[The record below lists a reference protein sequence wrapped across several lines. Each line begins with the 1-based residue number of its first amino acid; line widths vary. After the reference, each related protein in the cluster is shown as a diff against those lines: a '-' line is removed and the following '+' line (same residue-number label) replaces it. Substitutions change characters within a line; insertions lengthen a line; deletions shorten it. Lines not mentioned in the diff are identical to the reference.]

1 MPFQKQPGQIRLFHI
16 PGFDT
21 LRFFAASAIIFC
33 HIELVKYYRGLPA
46 LVSETTIYETGKLAV
61 GAFFAL
67 SGFLITRLLIQEQ
80 SKHGNISLRNF
91 YMRRILRIWPLY
103 YLILLLVFFLL
114 PHFQI
119 FQLPV
124 QSAELQNN
132 LVLKLIFCLLLLPQM
147 LLVKFGPIPGAEQL
161 WTIGTEEIFYFLWPL
176 LLSKTKHAL
185 RWAGLIIISYLV
197 IRFSLYQFSGHAPW
211 RQHPGLLYRT
221 YLVLYYNRI
230 DCLLLG
236 AGAAIL
242 TYNQHKWWL
251 ALVGHRLLCI
261 IVTASTL
268 LLFIMGV
275 NFMPIDYFFYSL
287 AFAWLIS
294 AIAVAHFKK
303 PAQTFFTEKMGRVSY
318 GIYLWHFII
327 VLLAFAAKDFF
338 YPRPQ
343 EHPIINQVFLYVF
356 AYLFSYLAALVS
368 HYYFE
373 TYFLQLKEK
382 FSR

>member
-1 MPFQKQPGQIRLFHI
+1 MPSQKQPGVIRLFHI
-16 PGFDT
+16 SGFDS
-21 LRFFAASAIIFC
+21 LRFFAASVIIFC

-46 LVSETTIYETGKLAV
+46 LVSEATIYETGKLAV

-67 SGFLITRLLIQEQ
+67 SGFLITRLLMQEKTQ
-80 SKHGNISLRNF
+80 YGNTSTCNF

-103 YLILLLVFFLL
+103 YLILVLVFFVL

-119 FQLPV
+119 FQFPL

-132 LVLKLIFCLLLLPQM
+132 FALKLIFCLLLLPQM
-147 LLVKFGPIPGAEQL
+147 LLVKFGPVPGAEQL
-161 WTIGTEEIFYFLWPL
+161 WTIGTEEIFYILWPL
-176 LLSKTKHAL
+176 LLNKTKHAL
-185 RWAGLIIISYLV
+185 RWASLIIFSYLV

-211 RQHPGLLYRT
+211 RQHPGLLYRA

-242 TYNQHKWWL
+242 TYNQYKWWL
-251 ALVGHRLLCI
+251 SLINKRSLTITVAV
-261 IVTASTL
+261 ATL
-268 LLFIMGV
+268 LLFIIGI
-275 NFMPIDYFFYSL
+275 NFMAIDYFFYSL
-287 AFAWLIS
+287 AFAWLVS
-294 AIAVAHFKK
+294 AITVAHFKK

-318 GIYLWHFII
+318 SIYLWHFII

-343 EHPIINQVFLYVF
+343 DHPIISEVFLYVF
-356 AYLFSYLAALVS
+356 AYLFSYLAALLS